1 MAYNHTII
9 PLMYKACL
17 YPFVYCW
24 FAFCKH
30 VKLHVH
36 TLYKMW
42 VPLDEVLLA
51 VGGFWK
57 TVSFLGAV
65 TLERLCMLQ

>member
-1 MAYNHTII
+1 
-9 PLMYKACL
+9 
-17 YPFVYCW
+17 
-24 FAFCKH
+24 
-30 VKLHVH
+30 
-36 TLYKMW
+36 MW